1 MFDHHR
7 PAGEMPL
14 NWRFAGIITVFR
26 LRARDDGPLLAQ
38 FGSSL
43 PSSDKK
49 KNVVRDG
56 PPPEKLTGSAHDL
69 DLLAH

>member
-14 NWRFAGIITVFR
+14 NWRFAGIIMVFR
-26 LRARDDGPLLAQ
+26 RMARDDGPLLAL

-43 PSSDKK
+43 PSFDKK
-49 KNVVRDG
+49 KRCQKWTPSG
-56 PPPEKLTGSAHDL
+56 KTYWIRT
-69 DLLAH
+69 